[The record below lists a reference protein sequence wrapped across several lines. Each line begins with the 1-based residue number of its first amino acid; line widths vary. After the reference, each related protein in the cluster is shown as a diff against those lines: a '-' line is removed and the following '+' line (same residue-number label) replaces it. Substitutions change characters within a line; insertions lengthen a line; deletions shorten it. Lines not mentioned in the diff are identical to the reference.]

1 MSHTPCHSSK
11 NNQGYENGLSVL
23 KPWQGLNRKNKTM
36 VSSGTKTEKQER
48 KKERKNQSC
57 SSKTPNPK
65 PLNKRVRSPKA
76 I

>member
-1 MSHTPCHSSK
+1 VSHTPCHSSK

-23 KPWQGLNRKNKTM
+23 KPCQGLNTKNKTM

-65 PLNKRVRSPKA
+65 PLNKRLRSPKA

>member
-1 MSHTPCHSSK
+1 
-11 NNQGYENGLSVL
+11 
-23 KPWQGLNRKNKTM
+23 M
-36 VSSGTKTEKQER
+36 VGSGTKIENKER

-57 SSKTPNPK
+57 SSKIPNPK

>member
-1 MSHTPCHSSK
+1 MK
-11 NNQGYENGLSVL
+11 MDFQFW

-36 VSSGTKTEKQER
+36 VSSGTKTEKKER

-65 PLNKRVRSPKA
+65 PLNKRLRSPKA